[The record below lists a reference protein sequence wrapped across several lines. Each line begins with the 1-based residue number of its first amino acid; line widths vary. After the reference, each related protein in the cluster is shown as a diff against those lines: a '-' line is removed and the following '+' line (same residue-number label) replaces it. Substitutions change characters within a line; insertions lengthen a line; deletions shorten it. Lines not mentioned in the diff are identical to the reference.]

1 MHWNGACRSGCLE
14 RSATALILSDDDDWM
29 RCGFVNLNVR
39 GCKTCEFSPTGS
51 CEEPDAEEFEQL
63 VKVWCD
69 VLNVATC
76 QRCLSGF

>member
-1 MHWNGACRSGCLE
+1 MVRADPGV
-14 RSATALILSDDDDWM
+14 LSDLLRLSSSLM
-29 RCGFVNLNVR
+29 MLIGCAVANLNVR